1 MILFYCIIS
10 NRFTFFE
17 YSKIFIINMVTI
29 LVMSAKLDVPGLL
42 GIKNNR
48 YGYITPDYDVIKKIL
63 SRDSNYIVDVVKWP
77 KFDNCSISIWEFIIT
92 SILKGFDLKNRFF
105 SGDVLIKF
113 NNFGLAL
120 CMIFKFY
127 SSLTKAIK
135 LQVKKFW
142 RLILAFVEVTGE
154 KMVGGGRAFCS
165 PFSPHPE

>member
-63 SRDSNYIVDVVKWP
+63 SRDSNYIVDVVK
-77 KFDNCSISIWEFIIT
+77 
-92 SILKGFDLKNRFF
+92 
-105 SGDVLIKF
+105 
-113 NNFGLAL
+113 
-120 CMIFKFY
+120 
-127 SSLTKAIK
+127 
-135 LQVKKFW
+135 
-142 RLILAFVEVTGE
+142 
-154 KMVGGGRAFCS
+154 
-165 PFSPHPE
+165 